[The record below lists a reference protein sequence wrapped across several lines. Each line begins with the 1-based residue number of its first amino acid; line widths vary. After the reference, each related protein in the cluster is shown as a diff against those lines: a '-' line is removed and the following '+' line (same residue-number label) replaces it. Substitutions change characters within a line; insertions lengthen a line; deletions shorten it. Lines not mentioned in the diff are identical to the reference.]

1 MSKQDTLTKILV
13 VDDDKEI
20 VNLFHEFLSVNRYS
34 VTTAISANEAINLC
48 RINTYDAVLL
58 DINMPRVSGLAAL
71 NTILDETPNQVV
83 IMISAIHDVDMVVKC
98 IKIGACDFIV
108 KPIVDLGQ
116 IPLRIDHAIENVA
129 IKRENVQLKRDLIK
143 HTGIP
148 SLNSKSPKM
157 ITVQERIQTVAE
169 YDTTVFITGKSGTGK
184 EIAAKTI
191 HQLSNRSN
199 KPFVAVNCSAI
210 PATLLESTL
219 FGHEPGS
226 FTGANTRKIGL
237 FEESNNGTIFLDEI
251 TETSSAFQV
260 RLLRVLEENR
270 IRRVGGDK
278 EIPLNLRIIAASN
291 QNMEDALKNK
301 IFRMDLYYRLNVFSI
316 NIPTLIER
324 SEDIPAIAKYHLNCF
339 SQNMGKTPNTLS
351 PEVLKVLCSHT
362 WPGNIRELVNVLE
375 NAIIMTRTDEISL
388 ESLPQY
394 LIKTQLPSATGI
406 AMDGDYQSAKDNF
419 DRIYYKNLINQTNGN
434 ITQAAKLAKVSRQH
448 FHLRL
453 KQLDL

>member
-58 DINMPRVSGLAAL
+58 DINMPRVSGLTAL

-157 ITVQERIQTVAE
+157 NAVQERVQTVAE
-169 YDTTVFITGKSGTGK
+169 YDTTVFITGDSGTGK

-191 HQLSNRSN
+191 HKLSNRNN

-219 FGHEPGS
+219 FGLEPGS

-291 QNMEDALKNK
+291 QNMEEAIKTET
-301 IFRMDLYYRLNVFSI
+301 FRMDLYYRLNVFSI
-316 NIPTLIER
+316 SIPSLMER
-324 SEDIPAIAKYHLNCF
+324 SEDIPSIAEYHINRF
-339 SQNMGKTPNTLS
+339 AQNMGKTPNTLS
-351 PEVLKVLCSHT
+351 PEVLKVLCSH
-362 WPGNIRELVNVLE
+362 
-375 NAIIMTRTDEISL
+375 
-388 ESLPQY
+388 
-394 LIKTQLPSATGI
+394 
-406 AMDGDYQSAKDNF
+406 
-419 DRIYYKNLINQTNGN
+419 
-434 ITQAAKLAKVSRQH
+434 
-448 FHLRL
+448 
-453 KQLDL
+453 